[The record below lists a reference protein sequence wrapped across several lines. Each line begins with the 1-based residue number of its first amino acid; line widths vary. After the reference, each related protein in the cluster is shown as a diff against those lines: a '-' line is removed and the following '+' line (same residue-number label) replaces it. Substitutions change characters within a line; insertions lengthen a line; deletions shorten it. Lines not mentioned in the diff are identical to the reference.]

1 MKLNYITNPSTQRL
15 HTSIKK
21 GKKRKETKKEK
32 ETNVNKE
39 NRREEGKQKGEK
51 QIYQM
56 LQATS
61 DTSELRDHTK
71 LGFEV
76 WNEL

>member
-15 HTSIKK
+15 YTSIKK
-21 GKKRKETKKEK
+21 GEKKETKKEK
-32 ETNVNKE
+32 ETNINKE

-51 QIYQM
+51 QVYQM
-56 LQATS
+56 LQANS

-71 LGFEV
+71 LGFKV